1 MINLFKMKSGKKIAL
16 SACLVAFMAANIAPL
31 ANAQSYISGVEENA
45 ENYSYSGSDA
55 SKTNSELRRVMLK
68 GAVSLEKGNQK
79 VAVSLRDSD
88 VKQVLRM
95 FADKAGLNIVFH
107 ESVQGKITLDLVNTT
122 LNDAFSMVMEM
133 AELTYTIEN
142 DTVMVA
148 ASEQA
153 KKLNFTKGN
162 MTPVP
167 VKYINAN
174 KAAIFLNKNI
184 FTKSRPGL
192 SNSEVAIANPR
203 ENEILIFGSKTDW
216 EVASKVIAEIDK
228 PLKMT
233 TFKVNHT
240 TPKEMATLICDTYLP
255 DKGTE
260 GDELEDNSAE
270 DIVIGGG
277 VIACSVDSEDEDHGE
292 MTSFE
297 SQGMKVA
304 YFPGHSTVKLYGGTA
319 EQVESMR
326 KFIEDSDKKRP
337 QALLEM
343 SIVELNETGSKT
355 FSNNWQ
361 IYSRFFTGTIGG
373 SGIAHNVDAHP
384 TIWSK
389 HNEFLMYKFP
399 DYYNTDKP
407 EVSKVWK
414 KPNVSGAPFISTTVN
429 WLISNRNGRI
439 LSTPKVMI
447 TNGQKSVI
455 DLTSDYVKSVTTQ
468 FSNNTYNSYVTRTYE
483 IASDNGIKI
492 ELTPFISPDGYV
504 SMNIVPKY
512 ATIKEQIMV
521 DGVIG
526 TTLLQKRE
534 IDLKGIRVKDGETL
548 VIGGLMQESE
558 TKSADKPPV
567 LGDIPILGW
576 FFRSS
581 GSSKEKS
588 ELILMITPHIIHDTE
603 DLMKVNETEAL

>member
-1 MINLFKMKSGKKIAL
+1 MINLLKMRSRGKKVAL
-16 SACLVAFMAANIAPL
+16 STCLLAFLAANLAPL
-31 ANAQSYISGVEENA
+31 AHAQSYTSGVQENA
-45 ENYSYSGSDA
+45 ENYSYSNTTSE
-55 SKTNSELRRVMLK
+55 SNSELRRVMLK

-107 ESVQGKITLDLVNTT
+107 ESVTGKITLDLVNTT

-292 MTSFE
+292 MVSLE

-319 EQVESMR
+319 EQVENMR
-326 KFIEDSDKKRP
+326 KFIEDSDRKRP

-373 SGIAHNVDAHP
+373 SGIYNNDEIRPMIWRSPSDQFTFVDWKTGEPSKAFYKWRGTP
-384 TIWSK
+384 IISSTI
-389 HNEFLMYKFP
+389 
-399 DYYNTDKP
+399 
-407 EVSKVWK
+407 
-414 KPNVSGAPFISTTVN
+414 N
-429 WLISNRNGRI
+429 WLISNRNGRV

-512 ATIKEQIMV
+512 STIKDQIMV
-521 DGVIG
+521 DGVIA

-558 TKSADKPPV
+558 TKSADKPPL

-588 ELILMITPHIIHDTE
+588 ELILMITPHIIQDTE

>member
-1 MINLFKMKSGKKIAL
+1 MINLLKMRSRGKKVAL
-16 SACLVAFMAANIAPL
+16 STCLLVFLAANLAPL
-31 ANAQSYISGVEENA
+31 AHAQSYTSGVQENA
-45 ENYSYSGSDA
+45 ENYSYSNTTSE
-55 SKTNSELRRVMLK
+55 SNSELRRVMLK

-107 ESVQGKITLDLVNTT
+107 ESVNGKITLDLVNTT

-292 MTSFE
+292 MVSLE

-361 IYSRFFTGTIGG
+361 IYSRFFSGTIGG
-373 SGIAHNVDAHP
+373 SGVATDENYPMIWRAPHNVTAIKDPNPA
-384 TIWSK
+384 
-389 HNEFLMYKFP
+389 NEPLYYYKKWRGTP
-399 DYYNTDKP
+399 L
-407 EVSKVWK
+407 
-414 KPNVSGAPFISTTVN
+414 ISTTIN
-429 WLISNRNGRI
+429 WLISNRNGRV

-512 ATIKEQIMV
+512 STIKEQIIV

-548 VIGGLMQESE
+548 VIGGLMQEAE
-558 TKSADKPPV
+558 TKTADKPPV

-581 GSSKEKS
+581 ASNKEKS
-588 ELILMITPHIIHDTE
+588 ELILMITPHIIQDTE

>member
-373 SGIAHNVDAHP
+373 SGIYNNDEIRPMIWRSPADQFTFVDWKTGEPSKAFYKWRGTP
-384 TIWSK
+384 IISSTI
-389 HNEFLMYKFP
+389 
-399 DYYNTDKP
+399 
-407 EVSKVWK
+407 
-414 KPNVSGAPFISTTVN
+414 N

>member
-1 MINLFKMKSGKKIAL
+1 MRSRGKKVAL
-16 SACLVAFMAANIAPL
+16 STCLLAFLAANLAPL
-31 ANAQSYISGVEENA
+31 AHAQSYTSGVQENA
-45 ENYSYSGSDA
+45 ENYSYSNTTSE
-55 SKTNSELRRVMLK
+55 SNSELRRVMLK

-107 ESVQGKITLDLVNTT
+107 ESVNGKITLDLVNTT

-292 MTSFE
+292 MVSLE

-326 KFIEDSDKKRP
+326 KFIEDSDRKRP

-373 SGIAHNVDAHP
+373 SGIYNNDEIRPMVWRSPSDQVTFVDWKSGEPSKAFYKWRGTP
-384 TIWSK
+384 IISSTI
-389 HNEFLMYKFP
+389 
-399 DYYNTDKP
+399 
-407 EVSKVWK
+407 
-414 KPNVSGAPFISTTVN
+414 N
-429 WLISNRNGRI
+429 WLISNRNGRV

-468 FSNNTYNSYVTRTYE
+468 FSNNTYNSYITRTYE

-512 ATIKEQIMV
+512 STIKDQIMV
-521 DGVIG
+521 DGVIA

-558 TKSADKPPV
+558 TKSADKPPL

-588 ELILMITPHIIHDTE
+588 ELILMITPHIIQDTE

>member
-1 MINLFKMKSGKKIAL
+1 MRSRGKKVAL
-16 SACLVAFMAANIAPL
+16 STCLLAFLAANLAPL
-31 ANAQSYISGVEENA
+31 AHAQSYTSGVQENA
-45 ENYSYSGSDA
+45 ENYSYSNTTSE
-55 SKTNSELRRVMLK
+55 SNSELRRVMLK

-107 ESVQGKITLDLVNTT
+107 ESVNGKITLDLVNTT

-260 GDELEDNSAE
+260 GDELEDNSDE

-292 MTSFE
+292 MVSLE

-319 EQVESMR
+319 EQVENMR
-326 KFIEDSDKKRP
+326 KFIEDSDRKRP

-373 SGIAHNVDAHP
+373 SGIYNNDEIRPMIWRSPSDQFTFVDWKTGEPSKAFYKWRGTP
-384 TIWSK
+384 IISSTI
-389 HNEFLMYKFP
+389 
-399 DYYNTDKP
+399 
-407 EVSKVWK
+407 
-414 KPNVSGAPFISTTVN
+414 N
-429 WLISNRNGRI
+429 WLISNRNGRV

-512 ATIKEQIMV
+512 STIKDQIMV
-521 DGVIG
+521 DGVIA

-558 TKSADKPPV
+558 TKSADKPPL

-588 ELILMITPHIIHDTE
+588 ELILMITPHIIQDTE

>member
-1 MINLFKMKSGKKIAL
+1 MINLFKMESKGKKIAL
-16 SACLVAFMAANIAPL
+16 STCLLAFMAGNVAPL
-31 ANAQSYISGVEENA
+31 ANAESFTSSVQENA
-45 ENYSYSGSDA
+45 ENYSYSS
-55 SKTNSELRRVMLK
+55 SKEQLNSELRRVMLK

-79 VAVSLRDSD
+79 IAVSLRDSD

-255 DKGTE
+255 EKGTE

-373 SGIAHNVDAHP
+373 SGIYNNDEIRPMIWRAPYDDNLFVDWKSGEP
-384 TIWSK
+384 SKQYSKWRGTPIISSTI
-389 HNEFLMYKFP
+389 
-399 DYYNTDKP
+399 
-407 EVSKVWK
+407 
-414 KPNVSGAPFISTTVN
+414 N
-429 WLISNRNGRI
+429 WLISNRNARV

-468 FSNNTYNSYVTRTYE
+468 FSNNAYNAYVTRTYE
-483 IASDNGIKI
+483 IANDNGIKI

-504 SMNIVPKY
+504 SMNILPKY
-512 ATIKEQIMV
+512 STIKEQIMV

-558 TKSADKPPV
+558 TKTADKPPV

-581 GSSKEKS
+581 ASNKEKS
-588 ELILMITPHIIHDTE
+588 ELILMITPHIIQDTE

>member
-1 MINLFKMKSGKKIAL
+1 MINLFKTKSGKKIAL
-16 SACLVAFMAANIAPL
+16 STCLIAFMAANIAPL
-31 ANAQSYISGVEENA
+31 ANAQSYISGVEEHA
-45 ENYSYSGSDA
+45 ESYSYSGSDE

-373 SGIAHNVDAHP
+373 SGIAHNVDSMP

-389 HNEFLMYKFP
+389 HKEFKMYKMP
-399 DYYNTDKP
+399 DYYNTDDP
-407 EVSKVWK
+407 QVEKVWLK
-414 KPNVSGAPFISTTVN
+414 HSGTPFISTTVN